1 MATKRLPK
9 QILPKLVVM
18 VRMKLPHTA
27 LEQHPLELGVNHQD
41 PTTPATAQW
50 TEF

>member
-18 VRMKLPHTA
+18 VRTKLPKTA
-27 LEQHPLELGVNHQD
+27 DEQHPFAEGVNHQD
-41 PTTPATAQW
+41 PTTPETAQ
-50 TEF
+50 